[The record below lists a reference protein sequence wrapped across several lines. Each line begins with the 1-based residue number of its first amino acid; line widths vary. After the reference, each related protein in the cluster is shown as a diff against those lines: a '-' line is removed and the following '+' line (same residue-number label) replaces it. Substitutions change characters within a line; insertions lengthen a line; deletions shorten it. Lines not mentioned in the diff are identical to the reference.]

1 MAGINPMTFMTLLR
15 QGNPKQIAM
24 TLIQSNFQNNPMAMN
39 LAQMGERGDTQGL
52 QQFAQQFLSQQGL
65 DFNTE
70 MQNLMNLTKKG

>member
-1 MAGINPMTFMTLLR
+1 MAGLNPMALMSLLR

-39 LAQMGERGDTQGL
+39 LVQMGERGDTQGL
-52 QQFAQQFLSQQGL
+52 QQFARQYLGQQGL

-70 MQNLMNLTKKG
+70 MQNLMNLTR

>member
-1 MAGINPMTFMTLLR
+1 MAGLNPMALMSLLR

-39 LAQMGERGDTQGL
+39 LIKMGERGDTQGL
-52 QQFAQQFLSQQGL
+52 QQFAQQYLGQQGL

-70 MQNLMNLTKKG
+70 MQNLMNLTR

>member
-1 MAGINPMTFMTLLR
+1 MAGLNPMALMSLLR

-39 LAQMGERGDTQGL
+39 LIQMGERGDTQGL
-52 QQFAQQFLSQQGL
+52 QQFARQYLGQQGL

-70 MQNLMNLTKKG
+70 MQNLMNLTR